1 LFLSFIQNQKLSDI
15 LLDRVRKQ
23 VEDCDNLQGFQ
34 MIHSLGGGT
43 GSGCGS
49 YIVEKLKHT
58 YAHALNLSF
67 SIVPSPSVSDVG
79 N

>member
-1 LFLSFIQNQKLSDI
+1 MSFIQNQKLSDI
-15 LLDRVRKQ
+15 ILDRLRKQ
-23 VEDCDNLQGFQ
+23 VEDCDHLQGFQ

-43 GSGCGS
+43 GSGCGA

-58 YAHALNLSF
+58 YTNALNLSF
-67 SIVPSPSVSDVG
+67 SIFPSPVVSDVG